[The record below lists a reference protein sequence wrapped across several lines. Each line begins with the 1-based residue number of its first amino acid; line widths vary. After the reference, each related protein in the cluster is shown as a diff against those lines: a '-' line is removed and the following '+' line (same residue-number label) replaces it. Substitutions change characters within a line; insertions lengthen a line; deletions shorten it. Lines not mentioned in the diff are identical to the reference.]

1 MSLDL
6 SQAFRALGDE
16 AIAKIGDQIGL
27 DREQSVRVAQA
38 LAARASQGREAAVA
52 GAAEETGLGQEVV
65 AAMFG
70 KLAETAAEKA
80 LSDSPIGN
88 ALGAFKAPL
97 AEAGAGV
104 IGEGAAKGAGGLMS
118 KLFGRK

>member
-16 AIAKIGDQIGL
+16 AIAKIGDQVGL
-27 DREQSVRVAQA
+27 DREQSMRVAEA
-38 LAARASQGREAAVA
+38 LASRVGQGREAAVA
-52 GAAEETGLGQEVV
+52 AAAEETGLAQEVV

-80 LSDSPIGN
+80 LSDSPVGN
-88 ALGAFKAPL
+88 ALGAFKAPV
-97 AEAGAGV
+97 AEGVAGV
-104 IGEGAAKGAGGLMS
+104 VGEGAAKGAGGLMS